1 MKKIKLFILLTL
13 IVSGVFLYKYH
24 TKPKSCNTVV
34 ILDSGEKIKC
44 KWLNSYA
51 SGFTSIHRCNNTDFL
66 VETDNIKQ
74 VINSK

>member
-1 MKKIKLFILLTL
+1 M
-13 IVSGVFLYKYH
+13 
-24 TKPKSCNTVV
+24 